1 MSAPNQGRQSP
12 EPERQNEA
20 QAGSTSTNANDQ
32 GVADSAEQ
40 TKESSDSTLKNL
52 GSNPKGPMDDKAHDA
67 RAKGQ
72 GNASGAQ
79 AQ

>member
-12 EPERQNEA
+12 EPERQSGA
-20 QAGSTSTNANDQ
+20 QAGATSTNANDH
-32 GVADSAEQ
+32 GVAGSAEE
-40 TKESSDSTLKNL
+40 TKNSSEDTLKNL

-79 AQ
+79 